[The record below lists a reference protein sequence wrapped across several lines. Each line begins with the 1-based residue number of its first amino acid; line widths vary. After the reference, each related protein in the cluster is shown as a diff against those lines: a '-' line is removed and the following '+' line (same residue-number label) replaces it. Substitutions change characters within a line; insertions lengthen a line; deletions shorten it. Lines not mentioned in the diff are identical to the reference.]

1 MTGFCYRSKPIFR
14 RIARKDWVLGPD
26 PTIGIPNRLRV
37 ILEVLLIAKIPD
49 LSFSGASWCCCSH
62 QTNKQRILVKFSH
75 IYRKQPSGPSGGA
88 TIKPPGAVK
97 FGVGV
102 EL

>member
-1 MTGFCYRSKPIFR
+1 MQSGRSPILPVPGYSSTTTVHYCTTSR
-14 RIARKDWVLGPD
+14 HPG
-26 PTIGIPNRLRV
+26 G
-37 ILEVLLIAKIPD
+37 LEVLLIAKIPD

-97 FGVGV
+97 FGVGA